1 MTAIIS
7 AYADSGSGLP
17 RKRGRLAPTSGALC
31 PAGRDV
37 PPRKAGRLLEPF
49 KILSRVEHGWG
60 EVRCRPPFDLTT
72 F

>member
-1 MTAIIS
+1 M
-7 AYADSGSGLP
+7 
-17 RKRGRLAPTSGALC
+17 
-31 PAGRDV
+31 